1 MSVKTVPTL
10 LLALLTTTMSFT
22 YTTGLKPR
30 PRVCLS
36 VCLSLCLSMH
46 SLGCVSCFS
55 LVTGRHSGT
64 HSQLLLRKAFTS
76 FPAMAFQSVKLTAAS

>member
-1 MSVKTVPTL
+1 MSVKSVPTL

-36 VCLSLCLSMH
+36 VCLSMH

-76 FPAMAFQSVKLTAAS
+76 FPAMAFQSMKLTAAS